1 MGIGEIPSPKL
12 GVSPVTDVTPSSG
25 IGGIS
30 RLGIGGLLSLDIDGF
45 LKQE

>member
-12 GVSPVTDVTPSSG
+12 GVNPVTDVTSSPG
-25 IGGIS
+25 IGWIS
-30 RLGIGGLLSLDIDGF
+30 RLGIGGLLSLEIDGF